1 MYTVLSTKGIAK
13 LSLLILLLASAVV
26 GAVLSYLWTV
36 GYYVEIGF
44 RVPEGVTTV
53 TIMNVSFP
61 IENSTYFDVTVLN
74 PSYSKADANIAS
86 ISMISSD
93 NDIETPGVIEPS
105 IPYPLRK
112 GEEITF
118 RCALNWGEYAGQNVT
133 VAVLVKDGSGA
144 TTSYQ
149 TVFVR
154 FDVTSFAY
162 NTAIT
167 VSRFNVTVRNW
178 SNISLDISE
187 IRLENDIIPPEN
199 ISVNNQPITFPYQ
212 LLGNESVEFVCR
224 WTLWDAEA
232 NSGYLGTEN
241 SLFIETLQGYRAVH
255 SRFFSKPVFLT
266 LSNITYP
273 QLNETQFILRNELQS
288 PHNVN
293 LTRITISVGNE
304 TFTVAHNASG
314 YVLEE
319 GSEVTILCE
328 DKDLNWENW
337 PDQKITI
344 RVYTTQGF
352 MAKKEETIPS
362 Q

>member
-1 MYTVLSTKGIAK
+1 MHAMLSTKGIAK

-36 GYYVEIGF
+36 GYYVELGF
-44 RVPEGVTTV
+44 KVPEGVTTV
-53 TIMNVSFP
+53 TIMNVTFP

-74 PSYSKADANIAS
+74 PSYSEADANIAS
-86 ISMISSD
+86 IAMISSD
-93 NDIETPGVIEPS
+93 NDIKTPEIIEPS

-118 RCALNWGEYAGQNVT
+118 RCALNWAEYAGQNVT
-133 VAVLVKDGSGA
+133 VAVFVKDGSGA
-144 TTSYQ
+144 TKSYQ
-149 TVFVR
+149 TEFVR
-154 FDVTSFAY
+154 LDVTSFAY

-167 VSRFNVTVRNW
+167 ISRFNVTVRNW

-187 IRLENDIIPPEN
+187 IRLSTDKIPSEN
-199 ISVNNQPITFPYQ
+199 ISVNNQPITFPYRIP
-212 LLGNESVEFVCR
+212 GNESIEFVCR
-224 WTLWDAEA
+224 WALWDAEA

-241 SLFIETLQGYRAVH
+241 SLFIETLQGYGVVYTRPF
-255 SRFFSKPVFLT
+255 SRPVFLT
-266 LSNITYP
+266 LSNVTYP
-273 QLNETQFILRNELQS
+273 QLNETQFVLRNELQS
-288 PHNVN
+288 PHDVN

-304 TFTVAHNASG
+304 TFTVAHNASS
-314 YVLEE
+314 YVLER
-319 GSEVTILCE
+319 GSEVTILGE
-328 DKDLNWENW
+328 DEDLNWENW
-337 PDQKITI
+337 ANQKVTI